1 MLKFKSYLSE
11 KSKPEEYKN
20 VFIGKIYHDIEDE
33 GSVADRMKSLAE
45 AFLAGEKRHQGRSET
60 EIKALHTKLAKRYRF
75 GKKLKRKQQPEL
87 DDPQGDTKLAFRKY
101 VGVSYRKIN
110 KALYAGQAEGLDEE
124 HKSIVSHLK
133 AAMTA
138 YKTPE
143 DMTVSSGI
151 KFDPRSHQKDADGPI
166 KIKNDAFT
174 STSLSKPA
182 AEDFIRDLDTPE
194 GGRDRHMI
202 HIDVPK
208 GSHGV
213 YIGHHSSLPHERE
226 FILHPG
232 ARLHVDPVPQH
243 VHEYQNWRNKT
254 TRTFHWNARLV
265 HDGVRNV

>member
-60 EIKALHTKLAKRYRF
+60 EMKALHTKLARRYKF
-75 GKKLKRKQQPEL
+75 GKKLKKRQEPEL
-87 DDPQGDTKLAFRKY
+87 DDPHGDTKLAFRSY
-101 VGVSYRKIN
+101 VGASYRKIN

-133 AAMTA
+133 GAMTA

-166 KIKNDAFT
+166 KIQNDAFT
-174 STSLSKPA
+174 STSLSKDA
-182 AEDFIRDLDTPE
+182 ADDFIKDQTTSDNDTE
-194 GGRDRHMI
+194 RHMI

-213 YIGHHSSLPHERE
+213 YIGHHSKLQHERE

-232 ARLHVDPVPQH
+232 ARLHVDPTPQH
-243 VHEYQNWRNKT
+243 VHEYQNWRGRI
-254 TRTFHWNARLV
+254 TRTIHWNARLV